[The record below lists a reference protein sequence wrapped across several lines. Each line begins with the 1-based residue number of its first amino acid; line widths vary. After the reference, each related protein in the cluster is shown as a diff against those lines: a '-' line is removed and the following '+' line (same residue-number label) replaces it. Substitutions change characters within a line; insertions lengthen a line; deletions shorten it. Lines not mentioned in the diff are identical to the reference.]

1 MVITNR
7 RKGSY
12 IMNEIDRIIN
22 CCQYDNELFR
32 TYINCLIQLKKYSET
47 FQQMKIQLRNDY
59 LIRGICE
66 REVDEVVRGSK
77 EYETYFLPKALQWN
91 FLRENPY
98 LIEKICEDFFA
109 FEALHLTDIEWETIV
124 NCMGN
129 K

>member
-12 IMNEIDRIIN
+12 IMNEMERIIN
-22 CCQYDNELFR
+22 CCGDDNELLR
-32 TYINCLIQLKKYSET
+32 TYITCLLQLKKCSET
-47 FQQMKIQLRNDY
+47 FEQIRMELRNDY

-77 EYETYFLPKALQWN
+77 EYEMHFLPKALQWN
-91 FLRENPY
+91 FLRENPH
-98 LIEKICEDFFA
+98 LIEKVCEDFFA
-109 FEALHLTDIEWETIV
+109 FEALYLTEIEWRTII
-124 NCMGN
+124 NCVGN

>member
-12 IMNEIDRIIN
+12 IMNELDRIIN

-32 TYINCLIQLKKYSET
+32 TYITCLLQLKKCSET

-66 REVDEVVRGSK
+66 REVDELVRGSK
-77 EYETYFLPKALQWN
+77 EYETYCLPKALQWN
-91 FLRENPY
+91 FLRENPH
-98 LIEKICEDFFA
+98 LIEKVCGDFFA
-109 FEALHLTDIEWETIV
+109 FESLDRTEIEWERVI

>member
-7 RKGSY
+7 RSGSY
-12 IMNEIDRIIN
+12 IMNEIDRIIKCCN
-22 CCQYDNELFR
+22 CDDELFR
-32 TYINCLIQLKKYSET
+32 TYINCLVQLKKYSET
-47 FQQMKIQLRNDY
+47 FQQIQMQLRNDY

-77 EYETYFLPKALQWN
+77 EYEIHFLPKVLQWN
-91 FLRENPY
+91 FLRGNPH

-109 FEALHLTDIEWETIV
+109 FAALNLTEIEWKKII
-124 NCMGN
+124 NCVGN

>member
-1 MVITNR
+1 
-7 RKGSY
+7 
-12 IMNEIDRIIN
+12 MNEVDRIIN
-22 CCQYDNELFR
+22 CIQYDGELFR
-32 TYINCLIQLKKYSET
+32 KYVTCLLQLKKCSKT
-47 FQQMKIQLRNDY
+47 FQQIQIELRNDY

-91 FLRENPY
+91 FLSEYPH
-98 LIEKICEDFFA
+98 LIGKICEDFFA
-109 FEALHLTDIEWETIV
+109 FEALYLKDIEWNTVI

>member
-12 IMNEIDRIIN
+12 IMTELDRIIKCCN
-22 CCQYDNELFR
+22 CDDELFR
-32 TYINCLIQLKKYSET
+32 TYITCLLQLKKCSEA
-47 FQQMKIQLRNDY
+47 FQQVQIQLRNDY

-77 EYETYFLPKALQWN
+77 EYEIHFLPKVLQWN
-91 FLRENPY
+91 FLRENPH

-109 FEALHLTDIEWETIV
+109 FEALNLTEIEWKMII

>member
-1 MVITNR
+1 
-7 RKGSY
+7 
-12 IMNEIDRIIN
+12 MNELDRIIN

-32 TYINCLIQLKKYSET
+32 TYITCLLQLKKCSET

-77 EYETYFLPKALQWN
+77 EYETYCLPKALQWN
-91 FLRENPY
+91 FLGENPH
-98 LIEKICEDFFA
+98 LIEKVCEDFFA
-109 FEALHLTDIEWETIV
+109 FAALNLTEIEWKKII

-129 K
+129 KVKL